1 MDMQI
6 SITEWNEEY
15 KKLANLF
22 INEENNLIKTLIK
35 EDKFLL
41 KIYHLLINEYEV
53 EKVYFQKIEK
63 QLKLYINDAFSYY
76 RKKNI
81 NYFEFQNKIKKIYE
95 LFNKIKKD
103 LKLKY
108 DSLLKEEVILE
119 KELELYKNNIEEIFK
134 SEEKEIENKKLNKEK
149 KIENLHIKIIDKYIN
164 NIINNKKIKEKE
176 KNDLNEIKIII
187 NKLNKNDIEEIIENI
202 MNIIEKKLGGIN
214 LGWQQKEQE
223 EFLKL
228 RKSHYN
234 IINNYEFLTDLNNL
248 IPYMTSIEHKNHI
261 LLFEKYS
268 QLIEIKNLLIN
279 KYKELKYENN
289 DIFYF
294 KENQNKNDNNL
305 NKNNIKNKKE
315 EIKSFKKEK
324 INRVQSSKNIH
335 LKIND
340 INYTK
345 YNKIKLSSPDK
356 NRSLKEVKTT
366 INNNNYNY
374 ILNKNKINLNRRRNY
389 LISYDSLKRYNSN
402 DLP

>member
-202 MNIIEKKLGGIN
+202 INIMEKKLGGIN

-228 RKSHYN
+228 RKSHHN
-234 IINNYEFLTDLNNL
+234 KINNYEFLTDLNNL

-324 INRVQSSKNIH
+324 INRVLSSKNIH

>member
-81 NYFEFQNKIKKIYE
+81 NYFEFQNTIKKIYE

-228 RKSHYN
+228 RKSHHN
-234 IINNYEFLTDLNNL
+234 KINNYEFLTDLNNL

>member
-1 MDMQI
+1 MQI

-81 NYFEFQNKIKKIYE
+81 NYFEFQNTIKKIYE

-228 RKSHYN
+228 RKSHHN
-234 IINNYEFLTDLNNL
+234 KINNYEFLTDLNNL

-356 NRSLKEVKTT
+356 NRSVKEVKTT

>member
-1 MDMQI
+1 
-6 SITEWNEEY
+6 
-15 KKLANLF
+15 
-22 INEENNLIKTLIK
+22 
-35 EDKFLL
+35 
-41 KIYHLLINEYEV
+41 
-53 EKVYFQKIEK
+53 
-63 QLKLYINDAFSYY
+63 
-76 RKKNI
+76 
-81 NYFEFQNKIKKIYE
+81 
-95 LFNKIKKD
+95 
-103 LKLKY
+103 
-108 DSLLKEEVILE
+108 
-119 KELELYKNNIEEIFK
+119 
-134 SEEKEIENKKLNKEK
+134 
-149 KIENLHIKIIDKYIN
+149 
-164 NIINNKKIKEKE
+164 
-176 KNDLNEIKIII
+176 
-187 NKLNKNDIEEIIENI
+187 
-202 MNIIEKKLGGIN
+202 
-214 LGWQQKEQE
+214 
-223 EFLKL
+223 
-228 RKSHYN
+228 
-234 IINNYEFLTDLNNL
+234 
-248 IPYMTSIEHKNHI
+248 MTSIEHKNHI